1 MDSEIEQYDNFVK
14 YALNIN
20 ELDFVRDFYDGKY
33 DSYIQDKIYLMRT
46 DFGSFW
52 CGLDNKNKKKYVKL
66 VKTYY
71 EK

>member
-1 MDSEIEQYDNFVK
+1 
-14 YALNIN
+14 
-20 ELDFVRDFYDGKY
+20 
-33 DSYIQDKIYLMRT
+33 MRT